1 VSALK
6 PATLKALVESRLEMN
21 KSELKKK
28 FLEFVKYLEDMA
40 IIHD

>member
-21 KSELKKK
+21 KSELKKE
-28 FLEFVKYLEDMA
+28 FLEYVGYLKKMA
-40 IIHD
+40 INYD